1 MLPSDRSHAPCFC
14 AFEKMDDH
22 WSVKK
27 QTYVLAVGERA
38 WSSGRNRTHVFDIH
52 VEQTYACY
60 HQGIPEV
67 AVDSVDSTTE

>member
-27 QTYVLAVGERA
+27 QTYVLGRGCGAVEEIEHI
-38 WSSGRNRTHVFDIH
+38 HVFDIH